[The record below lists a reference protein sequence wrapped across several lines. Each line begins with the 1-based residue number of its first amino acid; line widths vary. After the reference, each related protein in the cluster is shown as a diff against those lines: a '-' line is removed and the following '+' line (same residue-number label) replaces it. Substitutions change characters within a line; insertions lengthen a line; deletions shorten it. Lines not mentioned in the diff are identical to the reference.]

1 MSETASCYLYILL
14 CADDSYYIGCAK
26 NLNVRLKEHSLGRAS
41 HYTAARLPIRLVFF
55 EEHQSFGKAK
65 IREHQLKRWS
75 CAKKAA
81 LIEGDKDRL
90 RNLSKSGNK
99 NNNGR

>member
-1 MSETASCYLYILL
+1 MSDIALCYLYILL

-41 HYTAARLPIRLVFF
+41 HYTAARRPVRLVFF
-55 EEHQSFGKAK
+55 EEYQSLGEAK
-65 IREHQLKRWS
+65 IREYQLKCWS
-75 CAKKAA
+75 RAKKAA

>member
-1 MSETASCYLYILL
+1 MSDIVLCYLYILH
-14 CADDSYYIGCAK
+14 CADDSYYIGCGK

-41 HYTAARLPIRLVFF
+41 NYTAARLPVRLVFF
-55 EEHQSFGKAK
+55 EEHQSLGEAK

-75 CAKKAA
+75 RAKKMA

-90 RNLSKSGNK
+90 LNLSKSGNI
-99 NNNGR
+99 NNIGR